1 MPSFFTTGLMATL
14 AGSAAAHMMI
24 DFPAPFRSKLNPFSD
39 PAKIDYSMT
48 APLKPDG
55 SDYPCKGYH
64 VDFGTDTGKPT
75 ASFAPGQT
83 YNVSIVG
90 GANHGGG
97 SCQISLSYDR
107 GQTFTVIESII
118 GGCPQN
124 QHYPFTI
131 PADAQ
136 TGEAIFS
143 WSWHNQIGNR
153 EMYQNCAAV
162 TIGGG
167 ASKRS
172 VQKKRNN
179 KPVIQERAAAYSAR
193 PQIFVANIGNGCS
206 VAEGAPVQYPNPG
219 PDVAGTGAGAVP
231 PVGNCGSS
239 SGGGGGSGDGAPAPA
254 PTTAPA
260 APPAPAPTSV
270 QAPPAPA
277 PTSVQAPTIPGGVFH
292 TISTDKSA
300 PTPTEAPAGG
310 DVPTAT
316 AAPVAPVPTSEAA
329 PAPPAPV
336 PTTLQTATKPSSA
349 PAAPIATGT
358 PDSGSGSGS
367 GGSGAFPVGSSCAPE
382 GQWNCIGGTSF
393 QRCAS
398 GSWSAVIQMAPGT
411 KCTAGEDATLRMG
424 AGRRLLRSRK
434 W

>member
-1 MPSFFTTGLMATL
+1 MPSFFKTGLMATL

-64 VDFGTDTGKPT
+64 VDFGTETGKPT

-83 YNVSIVG
+83 YNVSIIG

-97 SCQISLSYDR
+97 SCQISLSYD
-107 GQTFTVIESII
+107 GGKTFTVIESII
-118 GGCPQN
+118 GGCPKE
-124 QHYPFTI
+124 QHYPFTV

-143 WSWHNQIGNR
+143 WSWHNMIGNR

-167 ASKRS
+167 SAKRS

-179 KPVIQERAAAYSAR
+179 RPVVQERAVAYSTR
-193 PQIFVANIGNGCS
+193 PQIFVANVGNGCE
-206 VAEGAPVQYPNPG
+206 VAEGTPVQYPNPG
-219 PDVAGTGAGAVP
+219 PDVTGDGSAAIP

-239 SGGGGGSGDGAPAPA
+239 SGGGGGDAGPAPA
-254 PTTAPA
+254 PTVAPVTPPAPTSVEAPA
-260 APPAPAPTSV
+260 APAPTS
-270 QAPPAPA
+270 ADAPA
-277 PTSVQAPTIPGGVFH
+277 APAPTIPGGVFH
-292 TISTDKSA
+292 TISTDKAA

-310 DVPTAT
+310 DVPSSTP
-316 AAPVAPVPTSEAA
+316 APVAPIPTSEPA

-358 PDSGSGSGS
+358 PDAGSGSGE
-367 GGSGAFPVGSSCAPE
+367 SGAFTPGTACSPE

-398 GSWSAVIQMAPGT
+398 GAWSAVMQMAPGT
-411 KCTAGEDATLRMG
+411 KCTVGADANLRFS
-424 AGRRLLRSRK
+424 AGRRTMRARR